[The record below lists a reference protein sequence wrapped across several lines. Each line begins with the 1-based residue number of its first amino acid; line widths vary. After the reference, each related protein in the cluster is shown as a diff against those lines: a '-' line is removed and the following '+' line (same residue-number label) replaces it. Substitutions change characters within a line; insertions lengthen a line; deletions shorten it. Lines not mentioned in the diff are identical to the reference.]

1 MPAHR
6 NGFPG
11 GWRRQCPSP
20 GDGGDPSPG
29 LRLAG
34 RVPGLG
40 AQAGAELPVGGGQA
54 KEVPCCRLAGAAAAE
69 PPGGGGGKG
78 GETAAFGCPKRR
90 AQPRP
95 PDCQPSLPPRGRGTR
110 VREPG
115 AARPLRLRGWAA
127 LRSPG
132 LRLSSARR
140 RPPPSSASQCL
151 PISLVF
157 VFTTAGLPIP
167 TEGLKDTQTV
177 PPPPTNPT
185 SNRTTPTHKHTVA
198 HSREHP
204 LRNRQVDTDSL
215 KESKRARDGTGETET
230 RRETAIQRETQR
242 TERMETLT
250 DRQTDRQTDRPGDE
264 TERKV
269 ERGRPE
275 REKVRESESQ
285 SARALEKEHSAMEL
299 GLARNRVAGPGCGR
313 TNGALRRVFPWLGW
327 LL

>member
-69 PPGGGGGKG
+69 PPGGGAGL
-78 GETAAFGCPKRR
+78 R
-90 AQPRP
+90 
-95 PDCQPSLPPRGRGTR
+95 RGRR
-110 VREPG
+110 
-115 AARPLRLRGWAA
+115 RG
-127 LRSPG
+127 G
-132 LRLSSARR
+132 LRLPQEAGPATPARLPALTAATWPR
-140 RPPPSSASQCL
+140 DSGPGARSRSPAAAAGLGRSPLSGSTPQLRPPPASA
-151 PISLVF
+151 F
-157 VFTTAGLPIP
+157 FGLPM
-167 TEGLKDTQTV
+167 
-177 PPPPTNPT
+177 PPDFARLRLHDGRAPDPNGGAQGHPDGPAPPTTPT

-215 KESKRARDGTGETET
+215 KEN
-230 RRETAIQRETQR
+230 
-242 TERMETLT
+242 
-250 DRQTDRQTDRPGDE
+250 E